1 MIWYRTELIILYT
14 DALVFAIE
22 AHKNQVRKD
31 KKPYISHPLSVA
43 IELAKNGADDDLIS
57 AGLLHDTIEDTTVS
71 FDELEDT
78 FGGHIAALVSGD
90 TEDKKLSWE
99 RRKKATIEALKN
111 TNDRQVQML
120 ICADKLS
127 NIRDIKSALEKS
139 GESAWSMFKY
149 GKAQQ
154 AWLYKSLVDV
164 LKPLEDLAMYRE
176 LKQTVEIIF
185 GE

>member
-31 KKPYISHPLSVA
+31 KKPYIAHPLSVA
-43 IELAKNGADDDLIS
+43 IELAKNGGDDDLIS

-71 FDELEDT
+71 YDELEDA
-78 FGGHIAALVSGD
+78 FGEAVARLVSGD

-99 RRKKATIEALKN
+99 TRKKSTIAFAKATD
-111 TNDRQVQML
+111 DRRIQML
-120 ICADKLS
+120 ICADKLA
-127 NIRDIKSALEKS
+127 NIRDINSALAQN
-139 GESAWSMFKY
+139 GEQAWSMFKY

-154 AWLYKSLVDV
+154 AWLYKSLVEA
-164 LKPLEDLAMYRE
+164 LEPLADLAMYRE
-176 LKQTVEIIF
+176 FKQTVETIF